1 MTTSKCVKNKT
12 TKRSDASTYL
22 IMQCI
27 ASFFIFIY
35 VNLTNQIDSYSDIEI
50 ELWFFVRTITI
61 FSILSL
67 FKIKYNLS
75 IKKSACI
82 LFLCFLFDYFIHIL
96 YFPEGSLFSALII
109 LTFSTFLPFFLLSF
123 FKYIYL
129 KHIKSIIKKIP
140 YKHKLYIK
148 YIFILLVLFLLNII
162 IPVFISLLFIIVDLK
177 TIFMIYMLYQI
188 LLSKFLPLI
197 TFIVSIFLQKSIFY
211 RKKIAPRLLFVV
223 IIGTIIDVII
233 YLNTDMIQ
241 LKDNPSIQI
250 SFIATFLPMYIVY
263 LLNNHKQN
271 V

>member
-1 MTTSKCVKNKT
+1 M
-12 TKRSDASTYL
+12 YL

-35 VNLTNQIDSYSDIEI
+35 VNLINQIDSYSFIET

-61 FSILSL
+61 FAILNL

-129 KHIKSIIKKIP
+129 KYLKSIIKKIH

-162 IPVFISLLFIIVDLK
+162 IPVLISLLLIIVDLK
-177 TIFMIYMLYQI
+177 AIFMVYMLY
-188 LLSKFLPLI
+188 LLLFQ
-197 TFIVSIFLQKSIFY
+197 FFY
-211 RKKIAPRLLFVV
+211 RKV
-223 IIGTIIDVII
+223 
-233 YLNTDMIQ
+233 Y
-241 LKDNPSIQI
+241 
-250 SFIATFLPMYIVY
+250 FIEKKLHHVCFLS
-263 LLNNHKQN
+263 
-271 V
+271 